1 MRNECRRGPKVV
13 ADFSLVDVSRKRV
26 CSRSAS
32 NILIIMIFFELTRQK
47 VILEKSLVVLG
58 ALLRSSS

>member
-1 MRNECRRGPKVV
+1 MGNECHRGPKVV

-26 CSRSAS
+26 CTRLAS
-32 NILIIMIFFELTRQK
+32 QRLISIVSFELTRQK
-47 VILEKSLVVLG
+47 VILQNGLVVLR